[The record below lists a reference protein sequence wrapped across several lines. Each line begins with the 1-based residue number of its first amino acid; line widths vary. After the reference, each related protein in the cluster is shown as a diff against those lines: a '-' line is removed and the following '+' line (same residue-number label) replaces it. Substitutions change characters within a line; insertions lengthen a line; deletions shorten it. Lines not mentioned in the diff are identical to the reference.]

1 MAGQPDQT
9 EIGKDDSIAVP
20 SGQVVRFLDVIRA
33 EPGPAGLTVRFRF
46 VAPAIARTGG
56 TVDAETAQA
65 DMEALCNLYALPRLA
80 GTGPMP
86 QQIIIVLSDREVPF
100 GEPVPEATQYFE
112 AYSFA
117 DGACFLEPF

>member
-1 MAGQPDQT
+1 MAGQAET
-9 EIGKDDSIAVP
+9 ELPKDESITVP
-20 SGQVVRFLDVIRA
+20 SGQEVRFLDVIQA

-46 VAPAIARTGG
+46 VAPAIAREGG
-56 TVDAETAQA
+56 SVGAEVAQA
-65 DMEALCNLYALPRLA
+65 DMEALCNDYALPRISAL
-80 GTGPMP
+80 GPVP

-100 GEPVPEATQYFE
+100 GEPIPEATQYFE

>member
-1 MAGQPDQT
+1 MAGQAET
-9 EIGKDDSIAVP
+9 ELPKDESITVP
-20 SGQVVRFLDVIRA
+20 SGQEVRFLDVIQT

-46 VAPAIARTGG
+46 VAPAIAREGG
-56 TVDAETAQA
+56 SVGAEVAQA
-65 DMEALCNLYALPRLA
+65 DMEALCNDYALPRISAL
-80 GTGPMP
+80 GPVP

-100 GEPVPEATQYFE
+100 GEPIPEATQYFE